1 MYYKDMYICNMHQ
14 ALSLTKHVQLCS
26 MWTLTSS
33 LHWVSKGHKHS
44 KFNLL
49 LITRHFEETT
59 TGDLLLVNLVG
70 YTQISGVSDVQY
82 SMIIYVC
89 YKICPRMYVHTYIR
103 AFPSTTYAT
112 VVHIVFDKHQLKA
125 CRFENKVT
133 TKGTLKTHPLHYST
147 PSHTAH
153 SSQ

>member
-1 MYYKDMYICNMHQ
+1 MHTYYIYTLDTIAFISSNHYVHMYRANMYYKDMYICNMHQ

-70 YTQISGVSDVQY
+70 YTQISGVIDVLY
-82 SMIIYVC
+82 SMIIYAIKYTRVC
-89 YKICPRMYVHTYIR
+89 TYIHMCIS
-103 AFPSTTYAT
+103 F
-112 VVHIVFDKHQLKA
+112 
-125 CRFENKVT
+125 
-133 TKGTLKTHPLHYST
+133 HYICYC
-147 PSHTAH
+147 
-153 SSQ
+153 SSYCV